1 MLRHCTIYL
10 FESHY
15 NTLRH
20 SFGIYRGYFFVGVYR
35 WIQEWKIMSVKVIA
49 IYRQS
54 FFIGVFVYIC
64 LFSDGVILKKKKN
77 VLHNEYLMS
86 SEIIC
91 IGVGISKVGTS
102 FFKQKENLA
111 ELLLV

>member
-1 MLRHCTIYL
+1 
-10 FESHY
+10 
-15 NTLRH
+15 
-20 SFGIYRGYFFVGVYR
+20 
-35 WIQEWKIMSVKVIA
+35 MSVKVIA
-49 IYRQS
+49 IYLES

-64 LFSDGVILKKKKN
+64 LFSDGVILKKKK

>member
-1 MLRHCTIYL
+1 
-10 FESHY
+10 
-15 NTLRH
+15 
-20 SFGIYRGYFFVGVYR
+20 
-35 WIQEWKIMSVKVIA
+35 MSVKVIA

>member
-1 MLRHCTIYL
+1 
-10 FESHY
+10 
-15 NTLRH
+15 
-20 SFGIYRGYFFVGVYR
+20 
-35 WIQEWKIMSVKVIA
+35 
-49 IYRQS
+49 
-54 FFIGVFVYIC
+54 
-64 LFSDGVILKKKKN
+64 
-77 VLHNEYLMS
+77 MS